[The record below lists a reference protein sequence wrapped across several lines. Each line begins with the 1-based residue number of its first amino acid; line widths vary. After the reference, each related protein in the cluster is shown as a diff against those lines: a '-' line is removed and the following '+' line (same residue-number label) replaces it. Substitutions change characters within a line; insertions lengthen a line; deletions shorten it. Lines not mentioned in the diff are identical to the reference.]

1 MSQRVYD
8 RFFATKSQKPEKYR
22 ICLHSKQALQ
32 IEEKILITRRLD
44 IFNKTE
50 FLKVL
55 YKKKILNLK
64 WWRFFFWLFNYWY
77 FKFFF
82 TFKCHMQK
90 SVISIG
96 KKGQLSRR
104 QNTFKTQRPSSPSV
118 TESEKKGQ
126 RKVGISSSLTVQ
138 IVSRLDFDIVG
149 KVEATRPA
157 FLCSTQK
164 LNQNWPLK
172 A

>member
-1 MSQRVYD
+1 M
-8 RFFATKSQKPEKYR
+8 K

-32 IEEKILITRRLD
+32 FEEKILITRRLD

-50 FLKVL
+50 FLKVI

-64 WWRFFFWLFNYWY
+64 WWRFFLAVQLLIFQV
-77 FKFFF
+77 FF

>member
-1 MSQRVYD
+1 M
-8 RFFATKSQKPEKYR
+8 K

-32 IEEKILITRRLD
+32 FEEKILITRRLD

-55 YKKKILNLK
+55 YKKNIESQVVKVFFLAVQLLK
-64 WWRFFFWLFNYWY
+64 FQV
-77 FKFFF
+77 FF

-118 TESEKKGQ
+118 TESEKKANEKWEFQ
-126 RKVGISSSLTVQ
+126 VH
-138 IVSRLDFDIVG
+138 
-149 KVEATRPA
+149 
-157 FLCSTQK
+157 
-164 LNQNWPLK
+164 
-172 A
+172 